1 MAILPILTAPHPV
14 LAKKARDV
22 ADDEFN
28 AELAQLALDM
38 AETMYDAP
46 GVGLA
51 APQVGDGR
59 RIVVIDSGEDGG
71 SGLLKMANPVISER
85 SNETILWA
93 ETCLSVPDVEVKVRR
108 NKRITVQWRDCG
120 TGEAMEQEFQNFEAV
135 IVQHELDHLLG
146 TVLLDRV
153 SRFKRSRYLQ
163 KEKKRRRELKRE
175 EVEMASAK

>member
-14 LAKKARDV
+14 LAGKARDV
-22 ADDEFN
+22 NEDEFG
-28 AELAQLALDM
+28 ADLAQLTLDM
-38 AETMYDAP
+38 ADTMYDAP

-51 APQVGDGR
+51 APQVGDAR
-59 RIVVIDSGEDGG
+59 RIVVIDSGEEGG
-71 SGLLKMANPVISER
+71 SGLLKMVNPVITER

-108 NKRITVQWRDCG
+108 NKRITVQWKEAE
-120 TGEAMEQEFQNFEAV
+120 TGEPVEQEFQNFEAV

-146 TVLLDRV
+146 TVLLDRA

-163 KEKKRRRELKRE
+163 REKKRRREAQR
-175 EVEMASAK
+175 AGA